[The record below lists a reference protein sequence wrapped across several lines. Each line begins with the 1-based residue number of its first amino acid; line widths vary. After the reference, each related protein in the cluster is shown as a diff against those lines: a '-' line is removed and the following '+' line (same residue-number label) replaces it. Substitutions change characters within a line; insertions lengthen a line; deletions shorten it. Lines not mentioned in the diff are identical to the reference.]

1 MCVLRGRR
9 MICTLCCAELRN
21 PDCGECPHYEAS
33 QRYARS
39 KTATHQPGH
48 FIVEID
54 PEVEE
59 AVDRA
64 LALVEQGKLKVGEAI
79 ISELKEDHP
88 ENHMVNY
95 AMGVVHGLK
104 GEHDEA
110 IEYLDKAVSIFPY
123 FIEAHFNKAVAYK
136 SKFDLLNTIKSFRRV
151 VELGEPGDDLVRQ
164 AQNLISD
171 MERSIKKT
179 DGIDLDSYIE
189 CGEMFNEAC
198 SLMEK
203 REWKK
208 AIAGF
213 HACLRTSKRH
223 VQSYGNL
230 GICYAQIGQKEPAIR
245 ALDKAIQLDPTYEPA
260 LTNRMIIEAL
270 DEGEQL
276 GREVEIVEYYTERF
290 LNRRKDRL
298 TPE

>member
-1 MCVLRGRR
+1 M
-9 MICTLCCAELRN
+9 
-21 PDCGECPHYEAS
+21 
-33 QRYARS
+33 
-39 KTATHQPGH
+39 
-48 FIVEID
+48 EID
-54 PEVEE
+54 PEVEDDVE
-59 AVDRA
+59 RA
-64 LALVEQGKLKVGEAI
+64 FDLIQQGKLKIGEAI
-79 ISELKEDHP
+79 IAELNKKHP
-88 ENHMVNY
+88 ENHMVCY

-104 GEHDEA
+104 SEHDEA

-164 AQNLISD
+164 AQNFIGD

-189 CGEMFNEAC
+189 CGEIFNEAC

-213 HACLRTSKRH
+213 QACLRKSKRH

-230 GICYAQIGQKEPAIR
+230 GICYAQIGQKEQAIR

-260 LTNRMIIEAL
+260 ITNRTLIESL

-276 GREVEIVEYYTERF
+276 GRKVEIVEYYTERF